1 MLQKY
6 KKQIDW
12 ITLFMAIVIPMV
24 TVPQLLKIWIEQNA
38 TWVSIITWSVYF
50 VNAIIWLL
58 YWIVNNDKK
67 IITMNILLTIIN
79 LGIVV
84 GILVFK

>member
-1 MLQKY
+1 
-6 KKQIDW
+6 
-12 ITLFMAIVIPMV
+12 MV
-24 TVPQLLKIWIEQNA
+24 TVPQLLKIWIGQNA
-38 TWVSIITWSVYF
+38 NRVSIITWSVYF

-79 LGIVV
+79 LGIVI
-84 GILVFK
+84 GILVYK

>member
-6 KKQIDW
+6 KKQINW
-12 ITLFMAIVIPMV
+12 ITLFMAVVIPMV

-38 TWVSIITWSVYF
+38 TWVSIITWTVYF

>member
-6 KKQIDW
+6 KKQIDSV
-12 ITLFMAIVIPMV
+12 TLFMAVVIPMV
-24 TVPQLLKIWIEQNA
+24 TVPQLLKIWIGQNA
-38 TWVSIITWSVYF
+38 NWVSIITWSVYF

-67 IITMNILLTIIN
+67 IITMNILLTVIN